1 MLPENA
7 ITAERRRKLVALCAA
22 ITRDRAAA
30 DDLAQETL
38 LEAWRNGHKVHDPE
52 GLDRWLAAIARNVCR
67 RWARRRGLDAA
78 GLARLQAEPSVEHV
92 ERRNVV
98 ELLDQ
103 LPAETREA
111 LVLRHV
117 HGASRAE
124 IGARLGISDD
134 AVSMRLTRGK
144 QTLRRLLEPDG
155 WIETRVWC
163 VDCGTHRLLM
173 RRTCGEISFRCP
185 SCHPREH
192 ERSVDLNLGNQFYAR
207 LVGDLIRPAAIL
219 RRIAAWS
226 SRYFDPS
233 ASHVECT
240 RCDGPARLDVHH
252 TDHGTGLGS
261 SCAKCGEQAWTS
273 AAALALA
280 RPEVQALRRERPRLR
295 LSPIREVDVGVPAL
309 VLRYEDLFGAAG
321 VDVLLARDT
330 LQVLSAH
337 AA

>member
-7 ITAERRRKLVALCAA
+7 ITAERRRRLVTLCAS

-67 RWARRRGLDAA
+67 RWARRRGRDAA
-78 GLARLQAEPSVEHV
+78 GLARLQAEPAVQQF
-92 ERRNVV
+92 EREDVIA
-98 ELLDQ
+98 LLDE

-111 LVLRHV
+111 LVLRYV

-124 IGARLGISDD
+124 VGERLGISDD

-144 QTLRRLLEPDG
+144 QALRRLLEPDG
-155 WIETRVWC
+155 WVETRIWC
-163 VDCGTHRLLM
+163 VDCGAHRLVM
-173 RRTCGEISFRCP
+173 RRTPDTISFRCP

-192 ERSVDLNLGNQFYAR
+192 ERSVDLNLDNPFYAR
-207 LVGDLIRPAAIL
+207 LVGDLTRPTAIL
-219 RRIAAWS
+219 RRISEWS
-226 SRYFDPS
+226 SRYFDP
-233 ASHVECT
+233 AARQVECT
-240 RCDGPARLDVHH
+240 RCGKPARLEAQR
-252 TDHGTGLGS
+252 TDHGLGLVS
-261 SCAKCGEQAWTS
+261 TCASCAEQAWSS

-280 RPEVQALRRERPRLR
+280 RPEVQALRRERPR
-295 LSPIREVDVGVPAL
+295 
-309 VLRYEDLFGAAG
+309 
-321 VDVLLARDT
+321 VLLARDT
-330 LQVLSAH
+330 LKVLSAH

>member
-7 ITAERRRKLVALCAA
+7 ITAERRRRLVALCAA
-22 ITRDRAAA
+22 ITRDRTAA

-38 LEAWRNGHKVHDPE
+38 LEAWRNGHKVHDPD

-78 GLARLQAEPSVEHV
+78 GIARLQAEPAIAQVECGK
-92 ERRNVV
+92 VV
-98 ELLDQ
+98 ELLDE

-144 QTLRRLLEPDG
+144 QALRRLLEPDG

-163 VDCGTHRLLM
+163 VDCGSHRLLM
-173 RRTCGEISFRCP
+173 RRTRGEISFRCP

-192 ERSVDLNLGNQFYAR
+192 ERSVDLKLDNPFYAR
-207 LVGDLIRPAAIL
+207 LVGDLVRPAAIL
-219 RRIAAWS
+219 RRIAEWS

-233 ASHVECT
+233 ARQVECT
-240 RCDGPARLDVHH
+240 RCGSAARLDVHH
-252 TDHGTGLGS
+252 TDHGPGLAS
-261 SCAKCGEQAWTS
+261 SCAACGEQAWTS

-309 VLRYEDLFGAAG
+309 VLRYEDLCGAAG